1 LKKSRRRR
9 RSPDLL
15 FPTVIFDLPTKGS
28 PENQQKYFQ
37 KLTFFK
43 PQKTTTPITTKNHQL
58 TTFSPQKPSKKRTKT
73 RNPPVKTGG
82 SPRQKIPTKTLQSQ
96 LKVRAFP
103 SCGIKGSSLLSTNLV
118 EQSASDSNK
127 NSGQSNENKTFTGR

>member
-28 PENQQKYFQ
+28 PENPQKYFQ

-58 TTFSPQKPSKKRTKT
+58 TTFSAQKTM
-73 RNPPVKTGG
+73 
-82 SPRQKIPTKTLQSQ
+82 QKNAQE
-96 LKVRAFP
+96 RATP
-103 SCGIKGSSLLSTNLV
+103 L
-118 EQSASDSNK
+118 
-127 NSGQSNENKTFTGR
+127 